1 MITNEQKNNAIDI
14 LNEIKILVMSSAVN
28 EKNKDFFSSVG
39 GATAGGA
46 TGGSTTAPSTGASGS
61 AAGPSNMSSWYKT
74 NKIETVGE
82 IRTLFSKLIQ
92 CIGNNI

>member
-46 TGGSTTAPSTGASGS
+46 TGGSTPSTGASGP
-61 AAGPSNMSSWYKT
+61 AAAPSDMSSWYKT
-74 NKIETVGE
+74 NKTETVGE